1 MRKSFCSLISFLL
14 FSLLAC
20 GAASAH
26 WYVAPTDANNGSKRK
41 PLKTIAAAL
50 QRVNPGDTVF
60 LREGSY
66 GEFVVPTRSGKPGK
80 MITLKSYPGEIA
92 KIDGSDL
99 YIKGWGNA
107 LVQVNNIDYMQFEN
121 LHICHAH
128 DSENNTDPEGI
139 YITGTSGNITFR
151 GCKVYDIKND
161 CPLVDAKGDWRSAHA
176 ILVLGTDD
184 NTPIRNLL
192 IEKCEIFEIHSGTS
206 EAFTLAGNV
215 VDFTIQ
221 DNEVHDVENIG
232 IIIAGGD
239 NLNPK
244 GDISVNYARN
254 GVVRRNKVY
263 RCTHEKSQDYWSQS
277 VSNGGAIGIYLCG
290 NGNTIVEQNEVLEC
304 DRGIGLCSESYKLQ
318 TKDCIVRD
326 NFVYNNFRTG
336 IYMGAYLGFDGLSTK
351 NCYVVNNTLFNNN
364 LKGGQLDGTNNYLK
378 VNDRD
383 NSSEGE
389 IRLSELCEE
398 NVIAN
403 NIIYAVSDRDI
414 FIRKYTTS
422 GKNNYIGGN
431 IYFSPT
437 KKNHKWMWDG
447 KEYTDFSA
455 WQAVSGDK
463 TSVFDVDPLLKSTRL
478 QQPDLHLKSSSPAIG
493 TGLIFQGYVRGM
505 FDIDGDKRC
514 DNHRINIGADQ

>member
-1 MRKSFCSLISFLL
+1 MYTRK
-14 FSLLAC
+14 
-20 GAASAH
+20 
-26 WYVAPTDANNGSKRK
+26 
-41 PLKTIAAAL
+41 
-50 QRVNPGDTVF
+50 
-60 LREGSY
+60 
-66 GEFVVPTRSGKPGK
+66 
-80 MITLKSYPGEIA
+80 
-92 KIDGSDL
+92 
-99 YIKGWGNA
+99 
-107 LVQVNNIDYMQFEN
+107 
-121 LHICHAH
+121 
-128 DSENNTDPEGI
+128 
-139 YITGTSGNITFR
+139 
-151 GCKVYDIKND
+151 
-161 CPLVDAKGDWRSAHA
+161 
-176 ILVLGTDD
+176 
-184 NTPIRNLL
+184 
-192 IEKCEIFEIHSGTS
+192 
-206 EAFTLAGNV
+206 
-215 VDFTIQ
+215 
-221 DNEVHDVENIG
+221 
-232 IIIAGGD
+232 
-239 NLNPK
+239 
-244 GDISVNYARN
+244 
-254 GVVRRNKVY
+254 
-263 RCTHEKSQDYWSQS
+263 
-277 VSNGGAIGIYLCG
+277 
-290 NGNTIVEQNEVLEC
+290 IVEQNEVFEC

-437 KKNHKWMWDG
+437 KKNHKWIWDG

>member
-1 MRKSFCSLISFLL
+1 
-14 FSLLAC
+14 
-20 GAASAH
+20 
-26 WYVAPTDANNGSKRK
+26 
-41 PLKTIAAAL
+41 
-50 QRVNPGDTVF
+50 
-60 LREGSY
+60 
-66 GEFVVPTRSGKPGK
+66 

-99 YIKGWGNA
+99 YVKGWGNA

-151 GCKVYDIKND
+151 GCKVYDIKSD

-254 GVVRRNKVY
+254 G
-263 RCTHEKSQDYWSQS
+263 
-277 VSNGGAIGIYLCG
+277 
-290 NGNTIVEQNEVLEC
+290 
-304 DRGIGLCSESYKLQ
+304 
-318 TKDCIVRD
+318 
-326 NFVYNNFRTG
+326 
-336 IYMGAYLGFDGLSTK
+336 
-351 NCYVVNNTLFNNN
+351 
-364 LKGGQLDGTNNYLK
+364 
-378 VNDRD
+378 
-383 NSSEGE
+383 
-389 IRLSELCEE
+389 
-398 NVIAN
+398 
-403 NIIYAVSDRDI
+403 
-414 FIRKYTTS
+414 
-422 GKNNYIGGN
+422 
-431 IYFSPT
+431 
-437 KKNHKWMWDG
+437 
-447 KEYTDFSA
+447 
-455 WQAVSGDK
+455 
-463 TSVFDVDPLLKSTRL
+463 
-478 QQPDLHLKSSSPAIG
+478 
-493 TGLIFQGYVRGM
+493 
-505 FDIDGDKRC
+505 
-514 DNHRINIGADQ
+514 